1 MNEILRFLQAF
12 AVTECRAIQ
21 AKFTEPDDEKFHQR
35 VAAWGAMCSGDLRA
49 GLDRPAGEPLV
60 RYASADHLAA
70 AARQQ
75 PRSVFAIARHRAHQ
89 TDLYRGWMGDTERGP
104 RGEAMRE
111 SVYVAR
117 GAGPLQVVARYEVCD
132 DCLGAKAHR
141 RGERCRTCD
150 GIGWFH
156 RGGTP
161 WLGLVRLLELRKLG
175 PPTDQRYRRG
185 YDAIG

>member
-1 MNEILRFLQAF
+1 MNEVLRFLQAF
-12 AVTECRAIQ
+12 ADAECRANH
-21 AKFTEPDDEKFHQR
+21 AKLLEPDDETFHRR
-35 VAAWGAMCSGDLRA
+35 VTEWDAMCSRDLRSD
-49 GLDRPAGEPLV
+49 LDRPAGEPLL

-70 AARQQ
+70 AARQR
-75 PRSVFAIARHRAHQ
+75 PRSVFAIARHRIHQ
-89 TDLYRGWMGDTERGP
+89 TDLYRGWLGDTERGP

-117 GAGPLQVVARYEVCD
+117 DTGRLRVVARYEVCS

-141 RGERCRTCD
+141 NGERCPTCD

-156 RGGTP
+156 RGGPP